1 MDRANN
7 ERIKE
12 WVQCSSRPE
21 NRPAVPAS
29 SNFEVLNV
37 TATRQYDETSNS
49 QKTEPSSISFGG
61 QQALSE
67 GMRTLQSHAESA
79 LSLAAAVCAA
89 VIPIEHLQCGG
100 SRKPELIDASR
111 QTTNPESQRANN
123 DRTRRAPE
131 IPRYGPSGRPSLN
144 GSPAAHCGDSTE
156 RSSQRSSAL
165 SAMSTGRGRGSA
177 AMAAAGPN
185 RAVRG

>member
-1 MDRANN
+1 MDSNN
-7 ERIKE
+7 TERIKE

-21 NRPAVPAS
+21 NRPPIPGS
-29 SNFEVLNV
+29 SNFDV
-37 TATRQYDETSNS
+37 SNPIAAPGKAGRS
-49 QKTEPSSISFGG
+49 ESPQRTESSPIAFGG
-61 QQALSE
+61 QQVLSE
-67 GMRTLQSHAESA
+67 GMRTLQTHAESA

-100 SRKPELIDASR
+100 SRKPEVLD
-111 QTTNPESQRANN
+111 TNYPATITNTLQPNQ

-131 IPRYGPSGRPSLN
+131 IPRFGPSGRTNPSGN
-144 GSPAAHCGDSTE
+144 PGAACGDSTE

-165 SAMSTGRGRGSA
+165 SAMSTGRGRGSSA
-177 AMAAAGPN
+177 VAAAS